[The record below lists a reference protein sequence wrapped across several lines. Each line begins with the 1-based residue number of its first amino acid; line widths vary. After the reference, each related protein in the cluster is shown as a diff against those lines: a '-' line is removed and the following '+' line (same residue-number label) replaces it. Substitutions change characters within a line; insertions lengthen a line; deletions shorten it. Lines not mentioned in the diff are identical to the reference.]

1 MPVTIGTLNSNT
13 NLVDNN
19 TINEAMMEKI
29 VQAVI
34 LRLKQEMSDQEKSK
48 SEQGISDNRVT
59 PSAH

>member
-19 TINEAMMEKI
+19 TFNEAMMEKI
-29 VQAVI
+29 VQAVM
-34 LRLKQEMSDQEKSK
+34 LRLKQERYDQEKSK

-59 PSAH
+59 PSVH

>member
-59 PSAH
+59 SSAH